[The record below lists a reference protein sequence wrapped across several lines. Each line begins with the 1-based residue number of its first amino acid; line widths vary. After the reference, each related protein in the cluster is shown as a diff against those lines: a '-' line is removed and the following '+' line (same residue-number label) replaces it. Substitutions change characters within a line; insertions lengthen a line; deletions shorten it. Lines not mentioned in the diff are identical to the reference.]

1 MEWTLRK
8 NEQQIRK
15 AQMEVFYEA
24 IQKLKKGQ
32 VKAMMQSEEFTARL
46 IGIVSGQTESWRHE
60 VCGKYKYW

>member
-1 MEWTLRK
+1 
-8 NEQQIRK
+8 
-15 AQMEVFYEA
+15 MEVFDEA